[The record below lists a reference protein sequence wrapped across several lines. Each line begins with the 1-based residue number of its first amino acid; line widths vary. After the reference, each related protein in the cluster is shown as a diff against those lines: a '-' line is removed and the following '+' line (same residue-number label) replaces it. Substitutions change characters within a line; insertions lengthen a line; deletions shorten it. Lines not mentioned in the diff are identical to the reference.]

1 MVSQAPAG
9 NRLKPIDWARAALEA
24 IAEGGIS
31 AVAVEGLAPKVGAS
45 KGSFYWHF
53 QDRAALVQAALELW
67 EEERT
72 DAIIEQVG
80 EIADPVERLRRLF
93 TLAYG
98 NPWGGRLET
107 HLASQPWDAEAIEV
121 LQRVTVRRLDFLTD
135 ALTEIGFASAAARHR
150 ALLTY
155 SAYVGFS
162 SVREGSPEQ
171 FPDEGEALDAYV
183 ASLLEILIR
192 P

>member
-1 MVSQAPAG
+1 MVSQAPPR
-9 NRLKPIDWARAALEA
+9 NRLKPIDWARAALEV
-24 IAEGGIS
+24 IAEGGVS

-80 EIADPVERLRRLF
+80 QIVDPVERLRRLF

-107 HLASQPWDAEAIEV
+107 HLASQPWAEAIEV
-121 LQRVTVRRLDFLTD
+121 LQRVTARRLDFLTD
-135 ALTEIGFASAAARHR
+135 TLTEIGFASAAARHR